1 MIEADGLGMRYPS
14 GRLALDGASLT
25 VAAGELVVILGHN
38 GSGKSTLLR
47 CTAGILKPTSGR
59 VRLLGRDINQ
69 LSGRALREAR
79 LVVALPMAILA
90 ARNTTPARVFYA
102 AARGVIGLCRS
113 VPDLIWALLFVTAVG
128 LG

>member
-47 CTAGILKPTSGR
+47 CTAGILKRTSGR

-79 LVVALPMAILA
+79 LVVAADGDSRRPEHH
-90 ARNTTPARVFYA
+90 PCARV
-102 AARGVIGLCRS
+102 LCRGAWGYRAM
-113 VPDLIWALLFVTAVG
+113 PIGARLYLGAAVRDG
-128 LG
+128 GRSS